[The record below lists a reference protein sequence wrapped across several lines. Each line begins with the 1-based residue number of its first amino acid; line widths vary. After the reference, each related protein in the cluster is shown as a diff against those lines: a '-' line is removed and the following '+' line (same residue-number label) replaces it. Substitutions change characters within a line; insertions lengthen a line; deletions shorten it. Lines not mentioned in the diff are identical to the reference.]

1 MAATDP
7 NAGPA
12 AAFRIGEWTYDP
24 RSLELARDG
33 ARERLPKR
41 LGLLLERLAREPG
54 AVVARETLLRDVW
67 GRVHVDEDLLSRNV
81 AALRRALGDDP
92 KDPRYVETIPKSGYR
107 LVAPV
112 APVAPERAG
121 PVVAPVS
128 RRAHLLP
135 AAIVATVVLATLLAA
150 WLLAPKQ
157 AIARFDAD
165 ALARAQPLTSE
176 PGWELGPAL
185 SRDGQLVAYAE
196 AVRDRRGTHLVVR
209 SVDGSAG
216 RTLVEPEGAVVGP
229 AFLPDGN
236 ALVFRAVAPGSCEL
250 RVRPLFGQSRPLA
263 ACAPGVSST
272 VDVSADGTRVVFTAA
287 PAARDRAAGLAIVA
301 IATGRVAPL
310 TSPALDEGAD
320 IDARFAPDGRVT
332 FARGDE
338 GSQRLLVADPDSGE
352 VELLWPVV
360 SRISGHAWTPRGDAI
375 VVASDDPGYRAL
387 LLLDPATRAAT
398 LLGAREG
405 QRPTFARDGSLVYE
419 LARFDAN
426 VWAWSAADDSVRQV
440 AGSTRYDG
448 VPRIAPDGRRFAYV
462 STRADQESVWIA
474 SLDGAPEQRVPL
486 DPALRWTLPDFSPDG
501 AFLLLT
507 AWSGGSTA
515 LYEHE
520 LASGRTRGID
530 AGPDAFAGQYAG
542 DGATIVFARRDG
554 GASKS
559 LWRVAR
565 DGGAP
570 VQLAPRIDRHV
581 VAGDRVLYGQ
591 RGRTGLTSLP
601 LAGGEPRAIA
611 VDIGAENRQ
620 DWTVAGDTLWFAAIA
635 PDGRAALFRHD
646 LRDGTTR
653 EATRA
658 VVPTTTTATLSAT
671 PDGNRVL
678 FARVDE
684 LTIDLMRAVGAAPPH

>member
-12 AAFRIGEWTYDP
+12 AAFRIGEWIYDP

-54 AVVARETLLRDVW
+54 AVVTRETLLRDVW

-112 APVAPERAG
+112 APERAG
-121 PVVAPVS
+121 PVVAPVA
-128 RRAHLLP
+128 RRARLLP

-150 WLLAPKQ
+150 WLLAPKR

-236 ALVFRAVAPGSCEL
+236 SLVFRAVASGSCEL

-301 IATGRVAPL
+301 IATGRAAPL

-338 GSQRLLVADPDSGE
+338 GSQRLFVADPASGR

-375 VVASDDPGYRAL
+375 VVASDDPGYRSL

-398 LLGAREG
+398 QLGAREG
-405 QRPTFARDGSLVYE
+405 QRPAFARDGSLVYE

-426 VWAWSAADDSVRQV
+426 VWAWHAADDTVRQV

-448 VPRIAPDGRRFAYV
+448 VPRLAPDGRRFAYV

-507 AWSGGSTA
+507 AWSGNSTA

-520 LASGRTRGID
+520 LASGRTRRID

-542 DGATIVFARRDG
+542 DGASIVFARREG

-570 VQLAPRIDRHV
+570 ARLAPRIDRHV

-635 PDGRAALFRHD
+635 PDRRAALFRHD

-671 PDGNRVL
+671 PDGNLVL